1 MHGALWEQAANAPFA
16 LHGLTSDFE
25 GSRTLAAVGHHGD
38 VVNLVELGHGDR
50 STAPFVWVQVAVF
63 GPLHGARPADRA
75 LDLPTDTWSADP
87 LPMIA
92 NQVLDLAGARFASGA
107 EVERAI
113 RELVADGFGED
124 RLLLDGRAQP
134 FRTLVAGNAW
144 AAMRDL
150 EPDHLLYVIA
160 TNISPA
166 DIAIRKLDDIEAYT
180 STDV

>member
-16 LHGLTSDFE
+16 LYGLTSDFE
-25 GSRTLAAVGHHGD
+25 GSRMLAAVGHHGD
-38 VVNLVELGHGDR
+38 VVNLVELGHGNR
-50 STAPFVWVQVAVF
+50 WSAPFVWVQVAVF
-63 GPLHGARPADRA
+63 GPLHGAPSGDRA
-75 LDLPTDTWSADP
+75 LGLPGGEWSADP

-92 NQVLDLAGARFASGA
+92 NQVLDLAGARFATGE
-107 EVERAI
+107 EVQLAI
-113 RELVADGFGED
+113 HELVADGFGEE
-124 RLLLDGRAQP
+124 RLLLDRRAQP
-134 FRTLVAGNAW
+134 FRTVVAGNAW